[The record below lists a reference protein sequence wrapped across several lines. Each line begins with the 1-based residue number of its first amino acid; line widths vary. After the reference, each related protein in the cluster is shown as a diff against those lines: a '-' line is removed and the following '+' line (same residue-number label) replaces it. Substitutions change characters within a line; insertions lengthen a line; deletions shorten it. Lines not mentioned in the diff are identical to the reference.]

1 MPRPRKIDYPDG
13 VTRYEAKRIRLEQH
27 LKAGGTRREFLLDA
41 DAEEALALIRRRLG
55 CKTATDAVIAAI
67 TNQARLLEATEA
79 A

>member
-1 MPRPRKIDYPDG
+1 M
-13 VTRYEAKRIRLEQH
+13 
-27 LKAGGTRREFLLDA
+27 LDA